1 MAKQKNNPNKI
12 NPNKLVTVTNPK
24 ALIVVDMQND
34 FVDGSLGTKEA
45 VEMLPRLIEKLERVT
60 AEGKTDIIFTQDTH
74 GENYLDTQ
82 EGKLLPI
89 VHCVKKT
96 RGWEIVPELEEFVEK
111 AREVIEKKSFGSTRL
126 PSLLKPYEEVEFVG
140 LCTDICVISNALLV
154 KAFYPEQTVSI
165 DASCCAGS
173 SSENHQ
179 KALEVMKNCQCIIK
193 NF

>member
-12 NPNKLVTVTNPK
+12 NPNKLVVVTNPK
-24 ALIVVDMQND
+24 ALIVVDVQND

-45 VEMLPRLIEKLERVT
+45 VEMLPRLIEKLEKIS

-74 GENYLDTQ
+74 GENYLETQ
-82 EGKLLPI
+82 EGKLLP
-89 VHCVKKT
+89 VTHCVKKT
-96 RGWEIVPELEEFVEK
+96 HGWEIVPELEEFVER

-154 KAFYPEQTVSI
+154 KAFYPEQTVSV

-173 SSENHQ
+173 SLENHK
-179 KALEVMKNCQCIIK
+179 KAIDVMKNCQCIIK

>member
-12 NPNKLVTVTNPK
+12 NPNKLVVVTNPK

-45 VEMLPRLIEKLERVT
+45 VEMLPRLIGKLEKVID
-60 AEGKTDIIFTQDTH
+60 EGKTDIIFTQDTH
-74 GENYLDTQ
+74 GENYLETQ
-82 EGKLLPI
+82 EGKLLPV

-96 RGWEIVPELEEFVEK
+96 KGWEIVPELQEFAEN

-126 PSLLKPYEEVEFVG
+126 PSLIKPYEEVEFVG

-154 KAFYPEQTVSI
+154 KAFYPEQKVSV
-165 DASCCAGS
+165 DANCCAGS
-173 SSENHQ
+173 TPENHK
-179 KALEVMKNCQCIIK
+179 KALDVMKNCQCVIK